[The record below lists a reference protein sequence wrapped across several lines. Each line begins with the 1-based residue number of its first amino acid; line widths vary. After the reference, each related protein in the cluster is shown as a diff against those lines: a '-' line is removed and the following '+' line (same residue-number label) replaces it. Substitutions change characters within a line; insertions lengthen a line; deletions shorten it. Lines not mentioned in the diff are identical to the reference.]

1 MLEVVIVLVISFLVL
16 LLLDV
21 PIWVAL
27 ILSSFLAIVTEG
39 STPDPTILLASK
51 MAAGTSSFTLLAIP
65 LFILSGNLMG
75 RGGLAGRL
83 IDFSSSLVGSI
94 PGGLSYVNT
103 MTCMLFGSVSGSAA
117 AAVSSVGAFM
127 IPEMNRKGYAREFN
141 VAVTTTAAT
150 TGLMIPP
157 SNVMI
162 VYSVA
167 AGSVSISAMFMAG
180 FLPGILTGLFIMLA
194 AGIIS
199 VINNYRGEAT
209 EYPKWKPMVATG
221 AIIGFIVAALLSYVI
236 PPFKTELFGK
246 PFVVEPW
253 LSACMIA
260 TIPLLVCLCCFK
272 TFRRAFLT
280 LLMIVIVIGGILAG
294 IFTATEAAAIAV
306 VYAFLLSFVLYRQI
320 PVKDLPKILLEACIT
335 TGVVMLLIAASTGLS
350 WIMTV
355 ANIPQT
361 ISNILLG
368 LSDNPIIVLLAINLI
383 LVSVGT
389 FMDMTPAIL
398 IFTPIFLPIAEA
410 LGIHPVHFG
419 MILIVNLSIGL
430 CTPPVGT
437 CLFVGCKVG
446 ETTIAKTVRSMLPFY
461 GAMWL
466 ALMVVSFVPAVSM
479 WLPVATKQIK
489 AAEYEELEFLK
500 PIAAESA
507 EAKPAAK

>member
-1 MLEVVIVLVISFLVL
+1 MFEVVIVLVVTFLVL

-21 PIWVAL
+21 PIWIAL
-27 ILSSFLAIVTEG
+27 ILSSFLAIIAEG
-39 STPDPTILLASK
+39 TADPTILLASK
-51 MAAGTSSFTLLAIP
+51 MAGGTSSFTLLAIP

-75 RGGLAGRL
+75 KGGLAGRL

-117 AAVSSVGAFM
+117 AAVSSVGGFM

-180 FLPGILTGLFIMLA
+180 FMPGILTGLFIMFA

-199 VINNYRGEAT
+199 IINNYRGESSNYAS
-209 EYPKWKPMVATG
+209 WKPKVAT
-221 AIIGFIVAALLSYVI
+221 ATVAGFIVAGLLSYVI
-236 PPFKTELFGK
+236 PEFELELFGK
-246 PFVVEPW
+246 VQTIKPW
-253 LSACMIA
+253 HSSCAIACL
-260 TIPLLVCLCCFK
+260 PLLVCLISFT

-280 LLMIVIVIGGILAG
+280 LLMVVIVIGGILGG

-320 PVKDLPKILLEACIT
+320 PAKELPKILLESCVT

-361 ISNILLG
+361 ISSAILG
-368 LSDNPIIVLLAINLI
+368 LSDNPVIVLLAINLI
-383 LVSVGT
+383 LVCVGT

-430 CTPPVGT
+430 CTPPGGP

-461 GAMWL
+461 AAMWL

-479 WLPVATKQIK
+479 WIPVSTGEIK
-489 AAEYEELEFLK
+489 ASEYEKLEFLK
-500 PIAAESA
+500 PIAADSTEP
-507 EAKPAAK
+507 KVAAK